1 MFLQN
6 LYLINLLWKGKKPI
20 ELPKV
25 TFFDDFYFWFNTETK
40 KEYYATPLY
49 FYKADFHLDTENKLR
64 DVYYKETELTDRGLK
79 HPASLYFPFHEKLGL
94 LLLRFLN
101 ADLSNYEIANKT
113 FFYAYGFEIL
123 RDLDESY
130 KFELKQNYSNDEE
143 YLKATTKIF
152 EDLHENLID
161 TQEELRKAVTY
172 IYNLNNIKSLEKYTY
187 SERFA
192 VYLIKRLG
200 KLYSYYKNDFIMR
213 DSYSRKY
220 QDFDNDNEYE
230 LLETSQSKKQV
241 LSMSDTHKSNDLSS
255 ICYAILEELSKIPN
269 YPIKKCQHCGM
280 YFIPNAKTDEVYCD
294 YPKEISKPCRELG
307 AFQSYTQRLK
317 DNQAMG
323 EYRRTYQQKFM
334 QVRKYKS
341 NTKLAKEFETWKK
354 KAKEKINDMKKG
366 KLTENEVYE
375 WIIKNK

>member
-1 MFLQN
+1 M
-6 LYLINLLWKGKKPI
+6 G
-20 ELPKV
+20 LPEV

-49 FYKADFHLDTENKLR
+49 FYKADFHLDTENRLR

-130 KFELKQNYSNDEE
+130 KFELKQNYGNDKE

-161 TQEELRKAVTY
+161 TQEELKRAVTY
-172 IYNLNNIKSLEKYTY
+172 IYNLDNIKSLEKYTY

-220 QDFDNDNEYE
+220 QDFDNDSEYE
-230 LLETSQSKKQV
+230 LLETLQSKKQV

-255 ICYAILEELSKIPN
+255 ICYAILEELSKISN
-269 YPIKKCQHCGM
+269 YPIKKCQNCGM
-280 YFIPNAKTDEVYCD
+280 YFIPNVKTDEVYCD
-294 YPKEISKPCRELG
+294 YPKENLKPCRELG
-307 AFQSYTQRLK
+307 AFQSYTERLK
-317 DNQAMG
+317 NNQAMG

-334 QVRKYKS
+334 QVKKDK
-341 NTKLAKEFETWKK
+341 NKAKNFEKWKK
-354 KAKEKINDMKKG
+354 QAKEKINDMKKG
-366 KLTENEVYE
+366 KLTEKEVYD
-375 WIIKNK
+375 WILKNK

>member
-1 MFLQN
+1 M
-6 LYLINLLWKGKKPI
+6 K
-20 ELPKV
+20 LPEV
-25 TFFDDFYFWFNTETK
+25 AFFEDFYFWFNTETK

-49 FYKADFHLDTENKLR
+49 FYKASFDLDNINGVR
-64 DVYYKETELTDRGLK
+64 DVYYKETELTDSGLK

-123 RDLDESY
+123 KDLDESY
-130 KFELKQNYSNDEE
+130 KFELKQNYGNDEE

-172 IYNLNNIKSLEKYTY
+172 IYNLDNIKSLEKYTY

-220 QDFDNDNEYE
+220 QDFDNDSEYE
-230 LLETSQSKKQV
+230 LLETLQSKKQV

-294 YPKEISKPCRELG
+294 YPKENSKPCRELG

-334 QVRKYKS
+334 QVKKDKS
-341 NTKLAKEFETWKK
+341 KSKDFENWKK
-354 KAKEKINDMKKG
+354 QAKEKINDMKKG
-366 KLTENEVYE
+366 KLTENQVYD
-375 WIIKNK
+375 WILKNK